1 MRKTRISTQV
11 NRVRGERRGCLL
23 LFWFEGTDNNTFCT
37 LCFSFFL
44 LVFRWEI
51 VGRFSVPKAIV
62 FVFDFEIIDGGQNGH
77 GETIE
82 SGSNKTKAVCGIYG
96 FPWFVAA
103 IYQRNIEK
111 SIVNEFT
118 KVSHGEFRLV
128 QQSKKFVPGSL
139 IGVKDID
146 FVQ

>member
-1 MRKTRISTQV
+1 MKDEVVCCSFDLRALTTH
-11 NRVRGERRGCLL
+11 
-23 LFWFEGTDNNTFCT
+23 FCT

-82 SGSNKTKAVCGIYG
+82 SGSNKTKAVCGKHG
-96 FPWFVAA
+96 FP
-103 IYQRNIEK
+103 
-111 SIVNEFT
+111 
-118 KVSHGEFRLV
+118 
-128 QQSKKFVPGSL
+128 
-139 IGVKDID
+139 
-146 FVQ
+146 